1 MRTTINRFFLLGL
14 LACVVLLAA
23 AVHGLHAFQI
33 SRQSSFL
40 LDQAHRALKEKQF
53 GPAVNYFQQYTKL
66 APQDVDAQA
75 EFGLLLADLGASRDA
90 ALTLE
95 RVLRAQPDRDDLRRR
110 LVPVEM
116 GIDRV
121 SDAKAHVE
129 RLLARLPDDAAL
141 WDLLGNCQA
150 AGGEYVP
157 AVGSLEKSIGHDP
170 HQVGAYAHLAEV
182 LRRLKR
188 PDEADKWMAKLV
200 QANPESARAHL
211 LDGQYLAGIGREK
224 EAQGQTEKVLELSP
238 KETGALL
245 LAARLTSDKPPY
257 DKARGYA
264 QRAIDSAP
272 TSPAGYIILARIEA
286 TAGDRKQA
294 IACLETGAAATQ
306 SRDRALLWELGRLRI
321 AAGDLPGTQGIVDTL
336 HKLPADDRFEPL
348 IGYLEA
354 EIELANHHWLAAAQR
369 FQQIVP
375 QLSRLLDLQEEVVQL
390 QIAACQEKLGNTE
403 LQLAAYRDA
412 ARANPSWP
420 PARLGI
426 ASVLLA
432 KGRFDEA
439 LEEYRQIAK
448 LDGMQG
454 AGAAGVARLLIL
466 KNLARRPAE
475 QDWTEVDSLLDQ
487 LGHNNPD
494 SVGVTLLRAEA
505 LAGEQHPAE
514 AEQLL
519 LAARTKAPD
528 RTELWTALVGLADL
542 QQEWPKAEQ
551 LLAEA
556 EKRFGDQVWL
566 RLARGASLLAHD
578 KQESAAKLK
587 ALGDQSAAFSPA
599 DQATLSHGLST
610 LSLEAGDVAQA
621 TVLAHRACDADPKD
635 LESRL
640 FLFNLSFRSGDAVA
654 LRQVLKE
661 IRGLEGEGPVWHFGQ
676 AALCLLA
683 KPSTAKGDEVA
694 LDEAAFEH
702 ISAARKLRP
711 GWSALSLLTA
721 QILDRQGQSGAA
733 LQNYLEAIDLG
744 ERSPVAVRRAVE
756 LLYAKQRYAEADQL
770 LRRLDQQPGLFSGN
784 IERMASKV
792 SARLEDLD
800 RALDLARKV
809 AANSHDWQD
818 QVWLGQLQS
827 LVGLRA
833 KGAGRVD
840 EAASRFAEAEKSLKQ
855 AVQLKPEAPEPWVAL
870 VRFYVAIDRK
880 ADAETAIQQAKRKL
894 PAETAALT
902 LASSYEAIGDMN
914 EAAEQYQAALAAAPQ
929 NAQIVRSG
937 AEFEMRTGKLADAE
951 AQLRKIVSGQVA
963 AKPEEVAAAR
973 RELAAVLRAS
983 GRYSKIQQALAL
995 IEQNLAAGVSPE
1007 DLREKSFAL
1016 ALCPQPER
1024 RQMAIEILEKL
1035 LQAQPDADNLR
1046 IALAQLYL
1054 AAKDWPRASTLLR
1067 NLVTSH
1073 EKDPRSMALYLTQ
1086 LLQHDEAD
1094 EAELW
1099 IRRLEQ
1105 IAPNEFATAS
1115 LKAEL
1120 LVKHGQVDAAIQTLR
1135 DALAR
1140 QELPP
1145 AEATKKALLV
1155 AARLEELS
1163 RGATGPDR
1171 SPAADKLLAE
1181 AESMYRK
1188 SVGEQPEQQLA
1199 LAGFLARRGR
1209 FDESLSL
1216 LEATGTK
1223 ADPNSLAQAIVEL
1236 VESDPAVAPSAPRS
1250 PLENLL
1256 LAAVD
1261 RTDHAPALLIALA
1274 DLRIRQERFDDAIK
1288 TYREVLKKDAS
1299 NVVSMNNLAMLL
1311 ALEKKQLDE
1320 ALQLVDQAI
1329 AAAGP
1334 LPALLDSRASVY
1346 LALGKPQQ
1354 ALTDLEQALSA
1365 EPRPNREFHRALA
1378 CYQLGQTQAAAQA
1391 LHEARKKGLKPENL
1405 NPMERPAYQELAA
1418 KLQGQQG

>member
-14 LACVVLLAA
+14 IACVVLLAA

-40 LDQAHRALKEKQF
+40 LDQAHRALKEQQF

-66 APQDVDAQA
+66 APQDFDAQG
-75 EFGLLLADLGASRDA
+75 ELGLLLADLHAPQA
-90 ALTLE
+90 AAFTLE
-95 RVLRAQPDRDDLRRR
+95 KVLRSQPDRDDLRRR
-110 LVPVEM
+110 LVTLEM
-116 GIDRV
+116 EIERA
-121 SDAKAHVE
+121 SDAEAHLE
-129 RLLARLPDDAAL
+129 RLLAKLPNDAAL
-141 WDLLGNCQA
+141 WDLLGTCQA
-150 AGGEYVP
+150 VRGEFGP
-157 AVGSLEKSIGHDP
+157 ASVSLQKSLGRNSR
-170 HQVGAYAHLAEV
+170 QVDTYAHLADV
-182 LRRLKR
+182 LRQLKR
-188 PDEADKWMAKLV
+188 PDEADACMEKMV
-200 QANPESARAHL
+200 RANPESARAHL
-211 LDGQYLAGIGREK
+211 LDGRYLAGIGREK
-224 EAQGQTEKVLELSP
+224 EAWEQTEKALELSP
-238 KETGALL
+238 KETDALL
-245 LAARLTSDKPPY
+245 LAAQLASAKPPY

-272 TSPAGYIILARIEA
+272 SSAAGYIILARIEA
-286 TAGDRKQA
+286 AAGDRKQA

-336 HKLPADDRFEPL
+336 RKLPADDRFEPL
-348 IGYLEA
+348 IGCLEA
-354 EIELANHHWLAAAQR
+354 AIELANHHWPAATQR
-369 FQQIVP
+369 FQQVVP
-375 QLSRLLDLQEEVVQL
+375 QLSRFPDLQRDVQL

-403 LQLAAYRDA
+403 LQLAAYREA

-432 KGRFDEA
+432 KGKFDDA

-448 LDGMQG
+448 LDGMEG

-466 KNLARRPAE
+466 KNLARRPAA
-475 QDWTEVDSLLDQ
+475 QDWTEVDSLLNR
-487 LGHNNPD
+487 LGRKNPD

-519 LAARTKAPD
+519 LAARTKSPD
-528 RTELWTALVGLADL
+528 QTELWMALVGLANR
-542 QQEWPKAEQ
+542 QQQWPTAEQ

-556 EKRFGDQVWL
+556 EKKFGDQVWL
-566 RLARGASLLAHD
+566 RLARGAYLLAHD
-578 KQESAAKLK
+578 KRESASKLK

-599 DQATLSHGLST
+599 DQATLVHGLAT

-621 TVLAHRACDADPKD
+621 TVLAHRACDADRND
-635 LESRL
+635 LASRL
-640 FLFNLSFRSGDAVA
+640 FLFDLSFRSGDVA
-654 LRQVLKE
+654 ALKQVLKE
-661 IRGLEGEGPVWHFGQ
+661 IRGLEGDGPVWHFGQ

-683 KPSTAKGDEVA
+683 KPATATRDETAV
-694 LDEAAFEH
+694 DEAAFEH

-733 LQNYLEAIDLG
+733 LQNYLDAIDLG

-756 LLYAKQRYAEADQL
+756 LLYANKRYAEADQL
-770 LRRLDQQPGLFSGN
+770 LRRLDQQPGLFSDN
-784 IERMASKV
+784 IERMASKI

-809 AANSHDWQD
+809 AANSHNWQD

-833 KGAGRVD
+833 KGASRAD

-870 VRFYVAIDRK
+870 IRFYFAVGRK
-880 ADAETAIQQAKRKL
+880 ADAETTIHQAKRKL

-902 LASSYEAIGDMN
+902 LASSYEALGDMN

-937 AEFEMRTGKLADAE
+937 AEFEMRTGNLADAE
-951 AQLRKIVSGQVA
+951 AQLRKIVSGQIA

-983 GRYSKIQQALAL
+983 GRYPKIQQALML

-1007 DLREKSFAL
+1007 DLREKGFAL

-1046 IALAQLYL
+1046 TALAQLYL
-1054 AAKDWPRASTLLR
+1054 AAEDWPRASTLLR
-1067 NLVTSH
+1067 SLVTSH
-1073 EKDPRSMALYLTQ
+1073 EKDPRYMALYVTQ
-1086 LLQHDEAD
+1086 LLHYGEAD

-1105 IAPNEFATAS
+1105 IAPNKFAVAS
-1115 LKAEL
+1115 LKAES
-1120 LVKHGQVDAAIQTLR
+1120 LVKHGQIDAAIQTLR

-1140 QELPP
+1140 QEFPP
-1145 AEATKKALLV
+1145 AEATKQARLV
-1155 AARLEELS
+1155 ATRLEELA

-1171 SPAADKLLAE
+1171 SAAADKLLAE

-1188 SVGEQPEQQLA
+1188 NVGEQPEQQLA

-1274 DLRIRQERFDDAIK
+1274 DLRMRQERFDDAIK

-1365 EPRPNREFHRALA
+1365 EARPNREFHRALA

-1391 LHEARKKGLKPENL
+1391 LREARKKGLKPENL

-1418 KLQGQQG
+1418 KLQGRQG